1 VWRCL
6 LVFTKNC
13 HWRVKKLSI
22 VNLKKN
28 LVPSLI
34 HSQLGTKENWNEV
47 ILLPFKTFLII
58 LFYYDINEFP
68 YTFKR

>member
-1 VWRCL
+1 
-6 LVFTKNC
+6 
-13 HWRVKKLSI
+13 LSI

-34 HSQLGTKENWNEV
+34 HSQLGTKENWNEA

-68 YTFKR
+68 YTLSDKSQFGIKIAILNGL